1 MHEHSPVEVVVNGFL
16 KNRGIAVNALSTE
29 VGDRGSGMNGIRIS
43 EVMGGFGWAVSMG
56 QKKKYRRN
64 RVGREEI
71 GSRRKHLTFGMDA
84 S

>member
-1 MHEHSPVEVVVNGFL
+1 
-16 KNRGIAVNALSTE
+16 
-29 VGDRGSGMNGIRIS
+29 MNGIRIS

-64 RVGREEI
+64 RY
-71 GSRRKHLTFGMDA
+71 RRNRVA